1 MTIDTACSGSL
12 VGLDVACRYL
22 STGEIN
28 GAIVGASQLF
38 LSPEHVMDS
47 EFMQSELLN
56 CLGANFVQLE
66 R

>member
-22 STGEIN
+22 STGEIS

-38 LSPEHVMDS
+38 L
-47 EFMQSELLN
+47 
-56 CLGANFVQLE
+56 